1 MFTSLYLKTKSNLN
15 ILHATK
21 IILASG
27 SPRRM
32 QLLKQIGIVFEVEIP
47 QSDES
52 IIVGESPSEL
62 VMRLSKLK
70 ATEIANKLVT
80 GIIIGS
86 DTIVVLEG
94 DVLGKPINKLDAI
107 SMLKRLS
114 NKTHKVFTGYSII
127 DVVNKVTITN
137 FNETEVKFRN
147 LDENEIFQYVESG
160 SPLDKAGS
168 YGIQDDFGAVFIEY
182 IIGDYYTVVGL
193 PISKLYLDLKK

>member
-1 MFTSLYLKTKSNLN
+1 MLQ
-15 ILHATK
+15 K

-193 PISKLYLDLKK
+193 PISKLYLDLKKINAI

>member
-1 MFTSLYLKTKSNLN
+1 MLQ
-15 ILHATK
+15 K

-127 DVVNKVTITN
+127 DVLNKVTITN

-193 PISKLYLDLKK
+193 PISKLYLDLKKINAI

>member
-1 MFTSLYLKTKSNLN
+1 MLQ
-15 ILHATK
+15 K

-127 DVVNKVTITN
+127 DVVNKVAITN

-193 PISKLYLDLKK
+193 PISKLYLDLKKINAI

>member
-1 MFTSLYLKTKSNLN
+1 MLQK
-15 ILHATK
+15 
-21 IILASG
+21 ILASG

-193 PISKLYLDLKK
+193 PISKLYLDLKNKCHLN

>member
-1 MFTSLYLKTKSNLN
+1 MLQ
-15 ILHATK
+15 K

-94 DVLGKPINKLDAI
+94 DVLGKPI
-107 SMLKRLS
+107 LKS
-114 NKTHKVFTGYSII
+114 SITIPTQAYKVQVANIPNGIYF
-127 DVVNKVTITN
+127 VQL
-137 FNETEVKFRN
+137 NEPKN
-147 LDENEIFQYVESG
+147 I
-160 SPLDKAGS
+160 
-168 YGIQDDFGAVFIEY
+168 
-182 IIGDYYTVVGL
+182 
-193 PISKLYLDLKK
+193 LKKFVKISGN

>member
-1 MFTSLYLKTKSNLN
+1 MLQ
-15 ILHATK
+15 K

-147 LDENEIFQYVESG
+147 LR
-160 SPLDKAGS
+160 
-168 YGIQDDFGAVFIEY
+168 
-182 IIGDYYTVVGL
+182 
-193 PISKLYLDLKK
+193 